1 MLKPQKVYLVLLS
14 IGIAAFVIWLA
25 NTFFQIEYITTYIEL
40 LANTDNL
47 KQLLTDSWISNLMLV
62 GIIFFGIILYYL
74 LISIFVFICLSILY
88 VIFSSKWK
96 KPTIFISYKHADAD
110 AKVNTDKIATDM
122 KAALEEQGFRINFF
136 KFDINASHDQ
146 VNHQI
151 RELLRSCDMM
161 IVVPDPYKPSYVNT
175 EIQGAALA
183 EKPLFIIK
191 HTEDQRLPDTANSG
205 HPVILYRKLDKK
217 TFSPLPKIILHVC
230 RHWSVQWQLIL
241 KSLSEP
247 LDKSDKA
254 DLFSDVSRWIF
265 AGIALLLVKLSVSAT
280 IILGILQGIVFGVIS
295 YSAYIFMGKIAQYI
309 AVNNAARQSVLT
321 GGNTNATF
329 AEIFEDDESVM
340 ACLDTF
346 KGV

>member
-1 MLKPQKVYLVLLS
+1 MLKNQKIYLVLAS
-14 IGIAAFVIWLA
+14 IVVAAFVVWLA
-25 NTFFQIEYITTYIEL
+25 NTFFQIKYITDYIQF
-40 LANTDNL
+40 LANTDNIN
-47 KQLLTDSWISNLMLV
+47 QLLTNDWIRNLTLV
-62 GIIFFGIILYYL
+62 GVVFLGIILYYL
-74 LISIFVFICLSILY
+74 VISIFVFTCLSMLY
-88 VIFSSKWK
+88 VIFASKWK

-122 KAALEEQGFRINFF
+122 KTALEQQGFRINFF
-136 KFDINASHDQ
+136 QFDPNASHDQ

-191 HTEDQRLPDTANSG
+191 HTKDQRLPDTANSG
-205 HPVILYRKLDKK
+205 HPVILYQKLDKK
-217 TFSPLPKIILHVC
+217 TFSPLPQIILHVC

-247 LDKSDKA
+247 LEKSDNI
-254 DLFSDVSRWIF
+254 DLFSDGSRWIF
-265 AGIALLLVKLSVSAT
+265 TGVALLLVKLSVSST
-280 IILGILQGIVFGVIS
+280 IILGILQGIVLGIIA
-295 YSAYIFMGKIAQYI
+295 YCAYIFISKIAQYI
-309 AVNNAARQSVLT
+309 DLNNAARQSILT
-321 GGNTNATF
+321 GGDTNATF
-329 AEIFEDDESVM
+329 AEVFEDNESVM